1 MDPKVHFEAID
12 PDRPASGPDLR
23 LGNLDPSI
31 HSTGPR
37 SQERWHHSFGVE
49 AGAKVDGMGQKEPT
63 RGGCT
68 VTAGRDPTF
77 PASCALFTAAL
88 ASLPEVFEERVLLD
102 WFRSH
107 ARWVDPLWVQGRLVG
122 NTVNDPGR
130 QHIPEPKDLLFL
142 RVDGTFERYNPLRH
156 GRWGAC
162 GRRVR
167 DF

>member
-1 MDPKVHFEAID
+1 MGWGRRN
-12 PDRPASGPDLR
+12 RP
-23 LGNLDPSI
+23 
-31 HSTGPR
+31 
-37 SQERWHHSFGVE
+37 
-49 AGAKVDGMGQKEPT
+49 
-63 RGGCT
+63 RGRCE
-68 VTAGRDPTF
+68 VTAGLHPPC
-77 PASCALFTAAL
+77 PAPCALFTAAL

-142 RVDGTFERYNPLRH
+142 RLDGTYERYNPLRH

-162 GRRVR
+162 GKRVR
-167 DF
+167 DY